1 VQAGEKW
8 GSGLWQIAVS
18 NHKAN
23 GTCKCHANVFN
34 GRVCKTSVSIGRSGL
49 SVGELQLRLKR
60 WLIAGLDSDTW
71 NHDAGDLQEQH
82 VGMGGTFLE
91 DLSNGLTEAD
101 CDRIANAQ

>member
-1 VQAGEKW
+1 MA
-8 GSGLWQIAVS
+8 
-18 NHKAN
+18 
-23 GTCKCHANVFN
+23 
-34 GRVCKTSVSIGRSGL
+34 
-49 SVGELQLRLKR
+49 ELQLRLKR

-91 DLSNGLTEAD
+91 EFSHGLTEAD